1 MPAIRQHL
9 IDPEIC
15 IRCNTCEETC
25 PIDAITHNSDNYVV
39 MVEKCEFCM
48 NCVAPCPTGAID
60 NWRDVN
66 TAYTLEQQYSWEEL
80 PDQEEVQ
87 EDEVAEPSITG
98 HKSNDAI
105 ESEASRILEVAHSTE
120 GTVLPP
126 FSAAHP
132 YINIYTREKPAIA
145 KVAGNYRITDEK
157 TESDIHHIVLD
168 FGSTTFPLLEGQS
181 IGVIPP
187 GKNAKGKDNLV
198 RLYSVASPRDGE
210 RPNHNNLS
218 ITVKRVVLD
227 TNEGKVT
234 GVCSN
239 YLCDLEKGA
248 EVQVTGPFGNTFL
261 MPNHPEA
268 NIIMICTGTG
278 SAPFRAMTERRRRKR
293 NSNDSGKLLLFFG
306 ARSKGELPYFGPL
319 KKLPDDLIDK
329 ELVFSREEGEP
340 KEYVQDRMLKRS
352 DDIANLLADQN
363 TYIYICGLKQ
373 MEQGVNAALQSI
385 CSSHDINWDE
395 KSRDMRQQGRLHIET
410 Y

>member
-15 IRCNTCEETC
+15 IRCNTCEESC
-25 PIDAITHNSDNYVV
+25 PVDAITHNSENYVV

-60 NWRDVN
+60 NWQNVM
-66 TAYTLEQQYSWEEL
+66 TPYSLEEQYSWEEL
-80 PDQEEVQ
+80 PELLDIDDSEVT
-87 EDEVAEPSITG
+87 EVSPESLNAIETEPSQ
-98 HKSNDAI
+98 
-105 ESEASRILEVAHSTE
+105 ILEIAHSTE
-120 GTVLPP
+120 GKVLPP

-132 YINIYTREKPAIA
+132 FINIYTRERPAIA
-145 KVAGNYRITDEK
+145 KIAGNYRITDADSK
-157 TESDIHHIVLD
+157 SDIHHIVLD
-168 FGSTTFPLLEGQS
+168 FGSTTFPVLEGQS
-181 IGVIPP
+181 IGIIPP
-187 GKNAKGKDNLV
+187 GVDAKGREHLV
-198 RLYSVASPRDGE
+198 RLYSIASPRDGE

-218 ITVKRVVLD
+218 VTVKRVIVD
-227 TNEGKVT
+227 TEDGKVA

-239 YLCDLEKGA
+239 YFCDLEKGA

-293 NSNDSGKLLLFFG
+293 NPGDSGKMLLFFG
-306 ARSKGELPYFGPL
+306 ARTKGELPYFGPL

-329 ELVFSREEGEP
+329 ELVFSREEGQP
-340 KEYVQDRMLKRS
+340 KEYVQDRMMKRAG
-352 DDIANLLADQN
+352 DIADFLADEN
-363 TYIYICGLKQ
+363 TYIYVCGLKQ
-373 MEQGVNAALQSI
+373 MEIGVNESMHAI
-385 CSSHDINWDE
+385 CRSHGIDWNE
-395 KSRDMRQQGRLHIET
+395 KSRQMRQQGRLHIET